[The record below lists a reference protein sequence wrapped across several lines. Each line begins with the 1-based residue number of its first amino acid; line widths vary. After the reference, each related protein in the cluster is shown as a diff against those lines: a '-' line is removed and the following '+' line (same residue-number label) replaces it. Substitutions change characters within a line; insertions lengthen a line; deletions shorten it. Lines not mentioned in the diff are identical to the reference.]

1 MSKIICIT
9 NRQLFDNFHP
19 NCNSD
24 EDYLDHIRRITET
37 HPNAIIL
44 REKDLSDE
52 DYLLLAEKV
61 IPICENNGVQ
71 CILHNCVTAAMTLN
85 HRAIHLPLPILRSL
99 SDEQRSFFHILG
111 ASCHSLAEALEAQR
125 LGCTYITASHIFPT
139 ECKPDLP
146 PHGLEFLREICQ
158 NIDIPVYALGG
169 IHPSNIQLALDTGAD
184 GVCMMSEFMEMRNEQ

>member
-9 NRQLFDNFHP
+9 NRQLFNNFHP

-24 EDYLDHIRRITET
+24 EDYLDHIRRITAI

-52 DYLLLAEKV
+52 DYLRLAEKV

-71 CILHNCVTAAMTLN
+71 CILHNCVTAAVRLR
-85 HRAIHLPLPILRSL
+85 HKAIHLPMPVLQSL
-99 SDEQRSFFHILG
+99 TAEQRSFFTTLG
-111 ASCHSLAEALEAQR
+111 ASCHSLSEAVTAQQ

-139 ECKPDLP
+139 GCKRDIPAK
-146 PHGLEFLREICQ
+146 GLTFLREICQ
-158 NIDIPVYALGG
+158 NADIPVYALGG
-169 IHPSNIQLALDTGAD
+169 IHPSNMQIVLDTGAA
-184 GVCMMSEFMEMRNEQ
+184 GVCMMSEFMR